1 MFLVIRT
8 SAYIIL
14 AAVTLFAHPSLG
26 QQGKAERIKLHKK
39 YVDEIALLAENPA
52 VRSAFEIAEKT
63 DARTV
68 EDLIVLTEIPAPPFK
83 EGKRGEKFASMLSVA
98 GLDSVWTDGAGNVIG
113 LRKGTGRKKTV
124 MVDAHLDTVFPEGT
138 DVKVRVSGD
147 TLKAPGIGDDTR
159 GLAVL
164 LATLR
169 AMNQSGIK
177 TDADVLFT
185 ATVGE
190 EGLGDLRGVKYLFGS
205 GGPTFGGPK
214 IDAHI
219 ALDGVSIGGIVNS
232 TVGSVRYRVTFSG
245 PGGHSYGAFGLANP
259 HNALGATISHFVEEA
274 DIYTRSGIK
283 TTYNIGVIGG
293 GTSVNAVPFES
304 WMEVDMRSESPERL
318 KGLDDIFKSAVAKA
332 LARENR
338 IKRMGEDLTVEI
350 KKVGD
355 RPSGSIEESNP
366 LVQRT
371 AASAA
376 LLGAVP
382 LLGASSTNSNTPLSL
397 GIPSVT
403 IGTGGKAGG
412 AHSLDEW
419 WLNDHGYLGVR
430 HTLLVLLSE
439 AGISK

>member
-1 MFLVIRT
+1 MIRT

-14 AAVTLFAHPSLG
+14 SAGILLASSSFG

-39 YVDEIALLAENPA
+39 YVDEIAVLAEHPA
-52 VRSAFEIAEKT
+52 VRAAFEIAEKT
-63 DARTV
+63 DAQTIA
-68 EDLIVLTEIPAPPFK
+68 DLILLTEIPAPPFK
-83 EGKRGEKFASMLSVA
+83 EEKRGKRFASMLAEA
-98 GLDSVWTDGAGNVIG
+98 GIDSVWTDEVGNVIG
-113 LRKGTGRKKTV
+113 LRKGTVRKRTV
-124 MVDAHLDTVFPEGT
+124 IVDAHLDTVFPEGT
-138 DVKVRVSGD
+138 DVKVKTSGD

-164 LATLR
+164 LAGLR
-169 AMNQSGIK
+169 AMNQSGIR
-177 TDADVLFT
+177 TDADILLA

-190 EGLGDLRGVKYLFGS
+190 EGLGDLRGVKHLFGS
-205 GGPTFGGPK
+205 GGPK
-214 IDAHI
+214 VDVHI

-259 HNALGATISHFVEEA
+259 HNALAGAISRFVEEA
-274 DIYTRSGIK
+274 DIYTRSGVK

-318 KGLDDIFKSAVAKA
+318 KGLDDIFRNAVAKA
-332 LARENR
+332 LARENE
-338 IKRMGEDLTVEI
+338 IKRMGEDLAVEI
-350 KKVGD
+350 RKVGD
-355 RPSGSIEESNP
+355 RPSGSIVEESS

-376 LLGAVP
+376 ALGAVP

-419 WLNDHGYLGVR
+419 WLNDHGHLGVR
-430 HTLLVLLSE
+430 HMLLVTLSE

>member
-1 MFLVIRT
+1 M
-8 SAYIIL
+8 
-14 AAVTLFAHPSLG
+14 
-26 QQGKAERIKLHKK
+26 
-39 YVDEIALLAENPA
+39 LAENPA
-52 VRSAFEIAEKT
+52 VQSAFEIAEKT
-63 DARTV
+63 DALTV
-68 EDLIVLTEIPAPPFK
+68 ADLILLTEIPAPPFK
-83 EGKRGEKFASMLSVA
+83 EEKRGEKFASMLSAA

-113 LRKGTGRKKTV
+113 LRKGTGGKKTV

-164 LATLR
+164 LAVLR

-177 TDADVLFT
+177 TDADVLFA

-190 EGLGDLRGVKYLFGS
+190 EGLGDLRGVKHLFGI
-205 GGPTFGGPK
+205 GGPK

-219 ALDGVSIGGIVNS
+219 ALDGVGIGGIVNS

-259 HNALGATISHFVEEA
+259 HNALGAAISHFVEEA
-274 DIYTRSGIK
+274 DAYTRSGIK

-318 KGLDDIFKSAVAKA
+318 KGLDEIFKNAVSKA
-332 LARENR
+332 LARENG
-338 IKRMGEDLTVEI
+338 IKRMGEDLTVNI

-355 RPSGSIEESNP
+355 RPSGSIAEDSP

-371 AASAA
+371 AASAV

-419 WLNDHGYLGVR
+419 WLNDQGYLGVR

>member
-1 MFLVIRT
+1 MLRT
-8 SAYIIL
+8 LACIIL
-14 AAVTLFAHPSLG
+14 VAGTFCVHSSFG

-39 YVDEIALLAENPA
+39 YVDEIAAIAEDPA

-63 DARTV
+63 DPRTIQ
-68 EDLIVLTEIPAPPFK
+68 DLVLLTGIPAPPFK
-83 EGKRGEKFASMLSVA
+83 EEKRGEKFASMLSEA
-98 GLDSVWTDGAGNVIG
+98 GIDSVWTDGVGNVIG
-113 LRKGTGRKKTV
+113 LRKGTVRKRAV
-124 MVDAHLDTVFPEGT
+124 MVDAHLDTVFPEET
-138 DVKVRVSGD
+138 DVRVSTSGD

-164 LATLR
+164 LAGLR

-177 TDADVLFT
+177 TDADVLFA

-190 EGLGDLRGVKYLFGS
+190 EGLGDLRGVKHLFGS
-205 GGPTFGGPK
+205 SGPK

-232 TVGSVRYRVTFSG
+232 TVGSIRYRVTFSG

-259 HNALGATISHFVEEA
+259 HNALAGTISRFVEEA
-274 DIYTRSGIK
+274 DIYTRAGIK

-318 KGLDDIFKSAVAKA
+318 KGLDDIFRNAVAKA
-332 LARENR
+332 LDRENE
-338 IKRMGEDLTVEI
+338 IKRMGEDLTVDI
-350 KKVGD
+350 RQVGD
-355 RPSGSIEESNP
+355 RPSGSIAEDSP

-382 LLGASSTNSNTPLSL
+382 LLGASSTNSNTPLAL

-419 WLNDHGYLGVR
+419 FLNEDGYLGV
-430 HTLLVLLSE
+430 HHMLLVMLSE

>member
-1 MFLVIRT
+1 MFRT

-14 AAVTLFAHPSLG
+14 VTGTLCAHSLFG

-39 YVDEIALLAENPA
+39 YVDEIAALAGDPA
-52 VRSAFEIAEKT
+52 VRSAFELAEKA

-68 EDLIVLTEIPAPPFK
+68 ADLILLTEIPAPPFK
-83 EGKRGEKFASMLSVA
+83 EEKRGEKFASMLSAA
-98 GLDSVWTDGAGNVIG
+98 GIDSIWTDGVGNVIG
-113 LRKGTGRKKTV
+113 LRKGTVRTRTV

-138 DVKVRVSGD
+138 DVTVRVSGD

-164 LATLR
+164 LAGLR
-169 AMNQSGIK
+169 AMNESGIK
-177 TDADVLFT
+177 TEADILFV

-190 EGLGDLRGVKYLFGS
+190 EGLGDLRGVKHLFGS
-205 GGPTFGGPK
+205 GGPK
-214 IDAHI
+214 VDAHI

-245 PGGHSYGAFGLANP
+245 PGGHSYGAFGLVNP
-259 HNALGATISHFVEEA
+259 HNALAGAISRFVEEA
-274 DIYTRSGIK
+274 DIYTRSGVK

-304 WMEVDMRSESPERL
+304 WMEVDMRSEDPGRL
-318 KGLDDIFKSAVAKA
+318 KGLDDIFRSAVAKA
-332 LARENR
+332 LDQENK
-338 IKRMGEDLTVEI
+338 IKRMGEDLTVDI

-355 RPSGSIEESNP
+355 RPSGSITDDSP

-419 WLNDHGYLGVR
+419 WLNDRGYLGVR
-430 HTLLVLLSE
+430 HMLLVMLSE

>member
-1 MFLVIRT
+1 M
-8 SAYIIL
+8 
-14 AAVTLFAHPSLG
+14 
-26 QQGKAERIKLHKK
+26 
-39 YVDEIALLAENPA
+39 DEIALLAENPA

-68 EDLIVLTEIPAPPFK
+68 ADLIQLTEIPAPPFK
-83 EGKRGEKFASMLSVA
+83 EEKRGEKFASMLSAA

-138 DVKVRVSGD
+138 DVKVKVSGD

-164 LATLR
+164 LAVLR

-177 TDADVLFT
+177 TEADVLFA

-205 GGPTFGGPK
+205 DGPALGRQTLGRPK
-214 IDAHI
+214 IDTHI

-259 HNALGATISHFVEEA
+259 HNALGAAISHFVEEA
-274 DIYTRSGIK
+274 DAYTRSGIK

-318 KGLDDIFKSAVAKA
+318 KGLDDVFKKAVAKA
-332 LARENR
+332 LARENG

-350 KKVGD
+350 RKVGD
-355 RPSGSIEESNP
+355 RPSGSIPESSP

-376 LLGAVP
+376 LLGTVP

-419 WLNDHGYLGVR
+419 WLNDKGHLGVN

>member
-1 MFLVIRT
+1 MFRT

-14 AAVTLFAHPSLG
+14 VTSTLCAHSLFG

-39 YVDEIALLAENPA
+39 YVDEIAALAEDPA
-52 VRSAFEIAEKT
+52 VRSAFELAEKT

-68 EDLIVLTEIPAPPFK
+68 ADLILLTEIPAPPFK
-83 EGKRGEKFASMLSVA
+83 EEKRGEKFASMLSAA
-98 GLDSVWTDGAGNVIG
+98 GIDSIWTDGAGNVTG
-113 LRKGTGRKKTV
+113 LRKGTVRTRTV

-138 DVKVRVSGD
+138 DVTVSVSGD

-164 LATLR
+164 LAGLR

-177 TDADVLFT
+177 TEADILFV

-190 EGLGDLRGVKYLFGS
+190 EGLGDLRGVKHLFGS
-205 GGPTFGGPK
+205 GGPK
-214 IDAHI
+214 VDAHI

-232 TVGSVRYRVTFSG
+232 TVGSVRYRVTFGG
-245 PGGHSYGAFGLANP
+245 PGGHSFGAFGLANP
-259 HNALGATISHFVEEA
+259 HNALAGAISRFVEEA
-274 DIYTRSGIK
+274 DIYTRSGVK

-304 WMEVDMRSESPERL
+304 WMEVDMRSESPGRL
-318 KGLDDIFKSAVAKA
+318 KGLDDIFRSAVAKA
-332 LARENR
+332 LDRENK
-338 IKRMGEDLTVEI
+338 IKRMGEDLTVDI

-355 RPSGSIEESNP
+355 RPSGSIAEDSP

-419 WLNDHGYLGVR
+419 WLNDRGYLGVR
-430 HTLLVLLSE
+430 HMLLVMLSE